1 MPQPLQGKTVVRED
15 GVRGK
20 VVDSIAATDKDKL
33 KLVVEFS
40 DGVRVAVPEKALS
53 IQADG
58 TYRLVVGAQNLF
70 AASTSRTADVQSVAQ
85 EVSGLSVED
94 YETTEGDMVIPVI
107 EEEAIIE
114 KELIVRGAVRAHKR
128 VETFEKLIDA
138 MTTSEEVIVERIEV
152 NTLLDDDIAPHV
164 REEEGVLIIPVY
176 EEILVV
182 EKRLLLREEVRL
194 SKRLTTHNV
203 PQKITL
209 RREVVDIER
218 VDAEGNV
225 VSDAKDGAAAAGG
238 AAPASAAS

>member
-1 MPQPLQGKTVVRED
+1 MPG
-15 GVRGK
+15 
-20 VVDSIAATDKDKL
+20 
-33 KLVVEFS
+33 
-40 DGVRVAVPEKALS
+40 
-53 IQADG
+53 
-58 TYRLVVGAQNLF
+58 
-70 AASTSRTADVQSVAQ
+70 SRTAEVQPAAASA
-85 EVSGLSVED
+85 SGIAAES
-94 YETTEGDMVIPVI
+94 YETDEGEMVIPVI

-114 KELIVRGAVRAHKR
+114 KELVVRGKVRAHKR

-164 REEEGVLIIPVY
+164 REEDGVLIIPVF

-209 RREVVDIER
+209 RREIVDIER
-218 VDAEGNV
+218 LDAEGNV
-225 VSDAKDGAAAAGG
+225 VSEARTDTTAAASGMG
-238 AAPASAAS
+238 TAPAAS